1 MKDKYEW
8 CYVIYDNYDDVY
20 VGVARDFED
29 LGAVILHEAYV
40 SLVER
45 MDEVDDGFW
54 ADVSKTLSK
63 ELEQIPLA
71 EDYTPIWINGGTEY
85 LDYTIDRVVLF
96 NVQNNL

>member
-1 MKDKYEW
+1 MKDKYEY

-20 VGVARDFED
+20 CGVARDFED
-29 LGAVILHEAYV
+29 LGAIILHEAYV

-63 ELEQIPLA
+63 ELEQIPSA
-71 EDYTPIWINGGTEY
+71 EDYTPVFVDGGTSYLEY
-85 LDYTIDRVVLF
+85 VIDRVVLF
-96 NVQNNL
+96 DVKNLL